1 MKTTDTAN
9 RGDQTREALIEA
21 ALDIFG
27 QTGFDAASTRAI
39 AASAGANQA
48 LIGYHFGGKRGLYLA
63 VFEHIVAQIQQ
74 HMEPVVA
81 GVMDRVGDLPD
92 DESQR
97 RQQAVQLMQLAFN
110 ALIEMFGQQAS
121 ARWVRLIVREQQ
133 DPTDAFQILYDGMM
147 GRMLA
152 LMTHLVAIA
161 SGLEESS
168 EACRV
173 RTLMLLGQVLVFHI
187 ARGTTSMHLS
197 WDGLTP
203 ANVIALQEQ
212 FRLSLESQFSS
223 GAVFQ

>member
-1 MKTTDTAN
+1 MKTTDSTN
-9 RGDQTREALIEA
+9 RGDQTREALVEA

-63 VFEHIVAQIQQ
+63 VFEHILAQVQQ
-74 HMEPVVA
+74 HMEPEIA
-81 GVMDRVGDLPD
+81 TVMARIDHLPE

-97 RQQAVQLMQLAFN
+97 RQESVQLMELMFN

-133 DPTDAFQILYDGMM
+133 DPTEAFQILYEGMM

-152 LMTHLVAIA
+152 LATHLVAMA
-161 SGLEESS
+161 SGLEENS

-197 WDGLTP
+197 WSGLTP
-203 ANVIALQEQ
+203 ANVTALKEQ
-212 FRLSLESQFSS
+212 FRLSLESQFSPT
-223 GAVFQ
+223 AVFQ